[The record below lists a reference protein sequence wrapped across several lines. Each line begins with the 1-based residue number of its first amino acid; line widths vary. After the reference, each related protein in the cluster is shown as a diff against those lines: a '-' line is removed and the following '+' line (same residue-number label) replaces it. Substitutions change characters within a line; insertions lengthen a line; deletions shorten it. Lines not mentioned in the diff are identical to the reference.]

1 MQNAPLA
8 VATPCPPSI
17 SFPTS
22 SQSSDCSMTP
32 SLFVTLS
39 HKHVTSHL
47 HTRIF
52 SRGILSEIRHFCHVT
67 RALSAAGAAGRR
79 AHVAF
84 HPPRAARAASRA
96 SERSEQARLQGL
108 CHTTCLFCSFL
119 LCLALPHASVT
130 RAVAGIV
137 ALRHGGSRCRQ
148 DAQHLAF
155 KFNIRLAA
163 STHFIPCSAVWL
175 CITWS
180 CIQAFLSG
188 GGMEFVGGIWQGN

>member
-22 SQSSDCSMTP
+22 SLQSDFSTTP

-52 SRGILSEIRHFCHVT
+52 SRGILSEIRHFCHLT

-84 HPPRAARAASRA
+84 HPPRAALSRCGMAAVAAGKIHNTLHSNLIYASRHQRTLSHAPQCGCA
-96 SERSEQARLQGL
+96 SRG
-108 CHTTCLFCSFL
+108 H
-119 LCLALPHASVT
+119 
-130 RAVAGIV
+130 
-137 ALRHGGSRCRQ
+137 
-148 DAQHLAF
+148 AF
-155 KFNIRLAA
+155 KRF
-163 STHFIPCSAVWL
+163 L
-175 CITWS
+175 CN
-180 CIQAFLSG
+180 FL
-188 GGMEFVGGIWQGN
+188 IKNQ